1 MIRALV
7 DTGAGPSVI
16 TNELRRELNIPIT
29 KKSNVVLTI
38 ANGKSIASLGRA
50 EIKIEIDENLEI
62 PLEFEVIDSKR
73 KDLILGTDLLRYGI
87 INMKEGLLTIEW
99 DNGIYEI
106 PIDFRGKKNV
116 EFEESENKGEF
127 NEDPKNMENMS
138 DDSSEE
144 SESEDEYEDNEKEEV
159 LSTMEK
165 VRRKKKNNVK

>member
-16 TNELRRELNIPIT
+16 TNELRKELNIPIT

-73 KDLILGTDLLRYGI
+73 KDLILGTDLLKYGI
-87 INMKEGLLTIEW
+87 INMKEGLLTIEL
-99 DNGIYEI
+99 DNEIYEI
-106 PIDFRGKKNV
+106 PIDFKGKKSV
-116 EFEESENKGEF
+116 KFDESESESDGDSE
-127 NEDPKNMENMS
+127 NMENVN

-144 SESEDEYEDNEKEEV
+144 SESENEYEDNEKEE
-159 LSTMEK
+159 LLTTMEEVQK
-165 VRRKKKNNVK
+165 KKKNNVK